1 MEQIRP
7 KDRYILAQE
16 EDLNLNISLKNNF
29 NDLNEFNNTRVLSLS
44 ELFTKERNE
53 STKYR
58 IYGNIN
64 FISFLRNKK
73 VNPSDI
79 TDMFNDDYL
88 INGFNFEDFFDLKIL
103 RLTSIQSYQNNTNT
117 FIEQLTAVTD
127 TNDYNLNFFGY
138 GRNIYNEKIYNFKFD
153 YKNFNPSDLV
163 KIGNDFIYDNNIY
176 LGFIPRQSTYYSLY
190 EKVIESDYINELD
203 TGTTYGYS
211 QTAFTSNTNQIV
223 TLVNYNSNF
232 SDSEFKNYFVDKLQ
246 NFLKI
251 YNLNVS
257 INNLTKNIRFI
268 RNYIDI
274 GNSDYKTKVPLNITN
289 INIFTGNSISF
300 DKENYNFSEIIKK
313 EYLIKLQLIDIY
325 QGPSN
330 EYNVWKN
337 NKNYTSYTYTETNTS
352 PNGAFQFELKI
363 DFWFKFNPFYKIE
376 LKKYDSVLDEI
387 YTGITTN
394 LIPPQTAI
402 IDNDRIIWKDLLLYG
417 DPDNYDNPFVNNTH
431 YFFNDINFYLKPDLS
446 DRNTF
451 ILINEFLLNYDN
463 NNYKFNRKNINLVPE
478 IPKDIC

>member
-1 MEQIRP
+1 MEQIKP
-7 KDRYILAQE
+7 DKRYLLAQE

-29 NDLNEFNNTRVLSLS
+29 NDLNEFNNTRIISLS

-64 FISFLRNKK
+64 YFSFLKNKK
-73 VNPSDI
+73 LNPSDI
-79 TDMFNDDYL
+79 TDMFSDDYL
-88 INGFNFEDFFDLKIL
+88 TNGFNLEDFFDLKLL
-103 RLTSIQSYQNNTNT
+103 RLLPLQTYYNNTNI
-117 FIEQLTAVTD
+117 FIEKLTAVTD
-127 TNDYNLNFFGY
+127 TNDFNLNFLSY
-138 GRNIYNEKIYNFKFD
+138 SKNIYNEKIYNFKFD
-153 YKNFNPSDLV
+153 SKNFDSNELV
-163 KIGNDFIYDNNIY
+163 RIGNDFIYNNYIY

-190 EKVIESDYINELD
+190 QKVIESDYINELD

-232 SDSEFKNYFVDKLQ
+232 SDSEFKNYFLDKLQ
-246 NFLKI
+246 NFFKL
-251 YNLNVS
+251 YNLSVD
-257 INNLTKNIRFI
+257 IQNLTKNIRFI
-268 RNYIDI
+268 RNYLDI
-274 GNSDYKTKVPLNITN
+274 GNGDYKTKVPLDILNV
-289 INIFTGNSISF
+289 NIFTGNSISF
-300 DKENYNFSEIIKK
+300 DKENYNFNEIIKK
-313 EYLIKLQLIDIY
+313 EYLIKLQLFDVY
-325 QGPSN
+325 EGPSN
-330 EYNVWKN
+330 EYNSWKFT
-337 NKNYTSYTYTETNTS
+337 KGYTNYINTETTAS
-352 PNGAFQFELKI
+352 INGGFRVELKI

-387 YTGITTN
+387 YTGITNN

-402 IDNDRIIWKDLLLYG
+402 IDNDKIIWKDLLLYG
-417 DPDNYDNPFVNNTH
+417 DPDNYDNPFINNTH

-451 ILINEFLLNYDN
+451 VLINEFLLSFDN